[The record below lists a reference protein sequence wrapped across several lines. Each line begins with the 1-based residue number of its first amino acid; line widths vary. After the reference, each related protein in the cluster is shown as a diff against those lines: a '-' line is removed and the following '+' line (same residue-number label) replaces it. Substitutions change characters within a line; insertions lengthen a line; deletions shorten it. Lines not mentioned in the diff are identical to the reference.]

1 VQTKFDLAR
10 YRGRRI
16 RVRFVTTSIE
26 VSNAVTVQQA
36 LSWNP
41 TEADDGWYIDDI
53 QVTNTLVSAASVVV
67 DPADRSGLPACGPV
81 CGSVTASL
89 IATPPTVDA
98 DEAVT
103 LDASGS
109 AADQCPGGTLHYRFW
124 MDGDQN
130 VLQEWGPD
138 ATATYVPNR
147 TVSYGMDVRCSTHP
161 VCTGRATV
169 VVPLVCQSIDPA
181 PFPEPITWAGHGQMV
196 WTYTPHP
203 VDAIRG
209 DLDALQANKGQ
220 FNGTVRLCLLN
231 GIYTDNFVDGT
242 APNPGQGFY
251 YLVKEVG
258 SPPVCGFNSWRTGSP
273 AEVPG
278 AGGDRDTDIA
288 LDPNAC
294 P

>member
-1 VQTKFDLAR
+1 
-10 YRGRRI
+10 
-16 RVRFVTTSIE
+16 
-26 VSNAVTVQQA
+26 
-36 LSWNP
+36 
-41 TEADDGWYIDDI
+41 
-53 QVTNTLVSAASVVV
+53 
-67 DPADRSGLPACGPV
+67 
-81 CGSVTASL
+81 
-89 IATPPTVDA
+89 
-98 DEAVT
+98 
-103 LDASGS
+103 
-109 AADQCPGGTLHYRFW
+109 
-124 MDGDQN
+124 
-130 VLQEWGPD
+130 
-138 ATATYVPNR
+138 
-147 TVSYGMDVRCSTHP
+147 
-161 VCTGRATV
+161 
-169 VVPLVCQSIDPA
+169 
-181 PFPEPITWAGHGQMV
+181 MV